1 MRAGMGRE
9 SEVDADTP
17 RRRLVTGRGLAHA
30 LTESPII
37 VALWVGAMLH
47 ALLIFGQVRGRVA
60 HWDFSHYYLSALAMR
75 AGVNPYT
82 TDLRP
87 LGRALGI
94 EAIEHATYPP
104 AFLLCFEPLTLMK
117 DLFGW
122 DSRVNIPGTMNAAK
136 WK

>member
-37 VALWVGAMLH
+37 VALWVGAILH
-47 ALLIFGQVRGRVA
+47 ALLIFGQVRGRVT
-60 HWDFSHYYLSALAMR
+60 HWDFSHYYSSALAMR
-75 AGVNPYT
+75 AGLNPYT

-94 EAIEHATYPP
+94 EGIDHATYPP
-104 AFLLCFEPLTLMK
+104 ALLLCFEPLTLMK

-122 DSRVNIPGTMNAAK
+122 DSRVNIRGTMNAANGK
-136 WK
+136 

>member
-37 VALWVGAMLH
+37 VALWVGAILH
-47 ALLIFGQVRGRVA
+47 ALLIFGQVRGRVT

-75 AGVNPYT
+75 AGLNPYT
-82 TDLRP
+82 TDLRS

-94 EAIEHATYPP
+94 EGIDHATYPP

-117 DLFGW
+117 DLSAGIRA
-122 DSRVNIPGTMNAAK
+122 SIYREP
-136 WK
+136 